1 MCEVI
6 ASHLRRT
13 VVFRRESKQ
22 AAPKN
27 ATEQR
32 PEDDV
37 KSASI
42 KFRRAPRSKKDAD
55 DRDNTA
61 RNLQQRRFVA
71 REAEAFD
78 QNRLEAADRS
88 IRNGSRDG
96 DDGEKPSRRSG
107 QALDDLVRFEVLVFD
122 TGLVLAKS
130 FHGGYFLCV

>member
-1 MCEVI
+1 MREVVTR
-6 ASHLRRT
+6 HLRRT
-13 VVFRRESKQ
+13 IIFCRESKQ
-22 AAPKN
+22 TPTKN

-32 PEDDV
+32 PENNI

-42 KFRRAPRSKKDAD
+42 KFRRAPRGKKDAD

-96 DDGEKPSRRSG
+96 DDGEKPSLRIG
-107 QALDDLVRFEVLVFD
+107 QALDDLVRLEVLVFD
-122 TGLVLAKS
+122 PGLVLAES
-130 FHGGYFLCV
+130 FHGRYFLCV